1 MEENEQEQMNAE
13 ENDLQQ
19 NYQNNYSVPQ
29 NPPPQYYQP
38 QMAPVYQPPIN
49 PPVEQMILSPIN
61 SSGKKDISSSNVAKG
76 QQRPTDYAPWEMISF
91 LSWFFFISS
100 KWDLYMKVNF
110 WDKLDLEH
118 GSLENYR
125 PILYNARFIQLITLI
140 ISIIGFLVYVKNIIY
155 KRNNDFYNGLFGQ
168 ITKFHS
174 VPLLFYSTINIILS
188 SLVILYRGQIEPR
201 VVSFIKENTKFDL
214 NALMAFYM
222 IFSLLSL
229 LSLIFIYY
237 STDLHCEW
245 YIVMAI
251 IYSILI
257 VESLYFFFDSIFFLR
272 FVNISGSPSNLESL
286 YNTGGVMFA
295 IFQGVVII
303 VLSLYFKD
311 ITMPIFN
318 FLIFYG
324 MIFNFYNKWTF
335 KKTTNGVEE
344 VDDYKKTSTVVVEI
358 IMVVLHFL
366 LIVFMISKYKEQLI
380 QS

>member
-1 MEENEQEQMNAE
+1 MNAE

-188 SLVILYRGQIEPR
+188 LQVIMVRGIIVPDIA
-201 VVSFIKENTKFDL
+201 SDIKDYTKFDL
-214 NALMAFYM
+214 NALCAFYM

-251 IYSILI
+251 KKGIYSILI
-257 VESLYFFFDSIFFLR
+257 VESLYFFFDSIYYVR
-272 FVNISGSPSNLESL
+272 FVNIYETPSKLESL
-286 YNTGGVMFA
+286 YNTGGIMFA

-303 VLSLYFKD
+303 LLSLYFKD

-318 FLIFYG
+318 FLLFYG
-324 MIFNFYNKWTF
+324 MVLNFYNKWTF
-335 KKTTNGVEE
+335 MKSTNGEE
-344 VDDYKKTSTVVVEI
+344 EEDDYKKSPAVVIEI
-358 IMVVLHFL
+358 IMVVAHFL
-366 LIVFMISKYKEQLI
+366 LIVFMIAKYKEQLI